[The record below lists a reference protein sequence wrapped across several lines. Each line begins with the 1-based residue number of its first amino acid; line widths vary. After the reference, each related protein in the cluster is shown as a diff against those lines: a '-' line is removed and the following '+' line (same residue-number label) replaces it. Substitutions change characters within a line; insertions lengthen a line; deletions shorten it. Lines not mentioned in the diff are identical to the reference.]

1 MPKTYLGDSVYAD
14 FNGFHVVLTVENGY
28 GPTETI
34 ALEDTVILALNE
46 YVKTLPTSGIMEG
59 NNAEPNGG

>member
-34 ALEDTVILALNE
+34 ALEDEVLFALDE
-46 YVKTLPTSGIMEG
+46 YRKQLSTSGILEG
-59 NNAEPNGG
+59 NNAEPNRP